1 MRVAILGGTGMLG
14 DAVVSAFKGFA
25 GEVIVSTRNED
36 LDGFPPEMK
45 VIHFEAGKD
54 NVAVALDSLEPGD
67 YIINCIGI
75 IKTAIDE
82 KDTESR
88 KRAVEINSRFPSE
101 LAKYAELRG
110 LKAIQIATDC
120 VFSGKKGSYSET
132 DPHDPVDLYGATKS
146 AGEIKSASMMHLRVS
161 IIGREKRGFTSLF
174 EWVARQKPNAQIAGF
189 TNHFWNGIP
198 AIHFGKL
205 TRAIVEEGFFEPG
218 VHHILPKDTV
228 TKAELVRLIANHV
241 GRNDISIVDGLAP
254 ESVDRTLTTN
264 NQAFNAKL
272 WAAAS
277 RVTVPSVAE
286 LVAEI

>member
-14 DAVVSAFKGFA
+14 DAVVSAFSGFA
-25 GEVIVSTRNED
+25 GEVIVSTRSED
-36 LDGFPPEMK
+36 LNGFPTGMQ
-45 VIHFEAGKD
+45 VTHFEAGKD
-54 NVAVALDSLEPGD
+54 NVAVALDWLEPGD

-88 KRAVEINSRFPSE
+88 ERAVEINSKFPSE

-110 LKAIQIATDC
+110 LRVIQIATDC
-120 VFSGKKGSYSET
+120 VFSGKKGNYSET
-132 DPHDPVDLYGATKS
+132 DVHDPVDLYGVTKS

-174 EWVARQKPNAQIAGF
+174 EWVARQKPNAKVTGF

-198 AIHFGKL
+198 AIHFGQL
-205 TRAIVEEGFFEPG
+205 ARAVVEDELFEAG
-218 VHHILPKDTV
+218 VHHILPNDRV
-228 TKAELVRLIANHV
+228 TKAQLVRLIAIHV

-272 WAAAS
+272 WTAAG

>member
-36 LDGFPPEMK
+36 LEGFPPEMK
-45 VIHFEAGKD
+45 VIHFEAGED
-54 NVAVALDSLEPGD
+54 EVAVALDSLEPGD
-67 YIINCIGI
+67 YVVNCIGI

-82 KDTESR
+82 KNTESR
-88 KRAVEINSRFPSE
+88 KRAVEINSKFPSE
-101 LAKYAELRG
+101 LAKYAELKG
-110 LKAIQIATDC
+110 LKVIQIATDC
-120 VFSGKKGSYSET
+120 VFSGKKGNYSET
-132 DPHDPVDLYGATKS
+132 DVHDPVDLYGATKS
-146 AGEIKSASMMHLRVS
+146 AGEINSASMMHLRVS

-174 EWVARQKPNAQIAGF
+174 EWVARQKPNAKITGF

-198 AIHFGKL
+198 AFHFGKL
-205 TRAIVEEGFFEPG
+205 ARAIVEQGFFEPG
-218 VHHILPKDTV
+218 VHNIIPRDSV
-228 TKAELVRLIANHV
+228 TKAQLIRLIAIHV
-241 GRNDISIVDGLAP
+241 GRNDISIVDGPAP

-264 NQAFNAKL
+264 NQTFNTKL
-272 WAAAS
+272 WAAAR

>member
-14 DAVVSAFKGFA
+14 DAVVSAFKGFT

-45 VIHFEAGKD
+45 VIHFEAGED
-54 NVAVALDSLEPGD
+54 EVAVALDSLEPGD
-67 YIINCIGI
+67 YVVNCIGI

-82 KDTESR
+82 KDTESL
-88 KRAVEINSRFPSE
+88 KRAVEINSKFPSE

-110 LKAIQIATDC
+110 LKVIQIATDC
-120 VFSGKKGSYSET
+120 VFSGKKGNYSET
-132 DPHDPVDLYGATKS
+132 EAHDPVDLYGVTKS
-146 AGEIKSASMMHLRVS
+146 QGEIKSPSMMHLRVS

-174 EWVARQKPNAQIAGF
+174 EWVARRKPNAQITGF

-205 TRAIVEEGFFEPG
+205 ARAIVEQGFFEPG
-218 VHHILPKDTV
+218 VHHIIPRDSV
-228 TKAELVRLIANHV
+228 TKAQLVRLIAIHV
-241 GRNDISIVDGLAP
+241 GRNDISIVDGPAP

-264 NQAFNAKL
+264 NPGFNAKL
-272 WAAAS
+272 WAAAG
-277 RVTVPSVAE
+277 RATVPSVAE